1 MCTSRLHL
9 VVAPATEG
17 VVMVEDIG
25 GGRHLVSL
33 LALDPPE
40 PGPGEW
46 LVVHSG
52 YAIARAGAAEAE
64 AVASELR
71 AAARA
76 GATEAEAVASE
87 LRAAARA
94 GATEAEA
101 VASELG
107 AAARADAATGGDRPD
122 GDGPR
127 TDGPDHDGPGLGQGA
142 R

>member
-87 LRAAARA
+87 L
-94 GATEAEA
+94 
-101 VASELG
+101 G